1 MGTIEFSV
9 LIFFIITL
17 GLFIV
22 ICKFLVQQKKKTTD
36 STYAELFIDLIN
48 SVFYKKEVLTNHYDQ
63 YYGAKEDIDVD
74 EYIKF
79 ISSGIL
85 DVFNNKE

>member
-22 ICKFLVQQKKKTTD
+22 ICKFLVQQKKTTD

-48 SVFYKKEVLTNHYDQ
+48 SVFYKKEVITNQYDQ

-74 EYIKF
+74 
-79 ISSGIL
+79 
-85 DVFNNKE
+85 